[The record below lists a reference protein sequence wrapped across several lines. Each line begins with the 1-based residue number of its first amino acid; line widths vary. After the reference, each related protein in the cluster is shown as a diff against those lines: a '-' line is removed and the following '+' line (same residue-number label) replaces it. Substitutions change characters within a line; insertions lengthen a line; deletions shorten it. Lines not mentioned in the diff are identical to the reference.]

1 MLLTIGI
8 NHDLGRDLSVPVS
21 RTDCRWRVIVKDQ
34 GRIQVFRDLYAI
46 SESYIRGTDER
57 TRGDALMRSQASPY
71 NTVAEFLEKSSDVK
85 EYTRRTERPAPN
97 KMTPRFV
104 VRAVVRR
111 TARDR
116 M

>member
-1 MLLTIGI
+1 MEGYCERPGEYSGI
-8 NHDLGRDLSVPVS
+8 S
-21 RTDCRWRVIVKDQ
+21 RSIRV
-34 GRIQVFRDLYAI
+34 

-57 TRGDALMRSQASPY
+57 TRGDALMRLQASPY

-85 EYTRRTERPAPN
+85 EYTRRTERPAPI

-111 TARDR
+111 TVRER
-116 M
+116 RQ